1 MIVLI
6 TFELV
11 YLKNNLKID
20 TDLKALFKGHNP
32 TVLELQDMEERVGT
46 YSTVLV
52 VANSPDREKNI
63 EALLRIKN
71 KIIDDPAVRFIEFD
85 RDIDYI
91 EKHAL
96 LFASVEELEKI
107 RNEVRN
113 AIADKVAESMSL
125 TDNNDTS
132 EKSAGTLSLAERLDE
147 IEKKARIYRDKYNI
161 SRFYEAENGTFVA
174 MKVRPG
180 GSETNVSDTKT
191 IVDLLDRAILETRPE
206 ELGVK
211 VEAGGHFRNKLK
223 EMNSIYNDIFST
235 LAICVF
241 LLCLTII
248 FYFRS
253 L

>member
-1 MIVLI
+1 MKKLYLKFIGFSQENTLFMMILMIVLI

-32 TVLELQDMEERVGT
+32 TVLELQDMEQRGGT

-63 EALLRIKN
+63 EARLRIKN

-125 TDNNDTS
+125 TDN
-132 EKSAGTLSLAERLDE
+132 GR
-147 IEKKARIYRDKYNI
+147 
-161 SRFYEAENGTFVA
+161 
-174 MKVRPG
+174 
-180 GSETNVSDTKT
+180 KT
-191 IVDLLDRAILETRPE
+191 
-206 ELGVK
+206 
-211 VEAGGHFRNKLK
+211 
-223 EMNSIYNDIFST
+223 
-235 LAICVF
+235 
-241 LLCLTII
+241 
-248 FYFRS
+248 
-253 L
+253 